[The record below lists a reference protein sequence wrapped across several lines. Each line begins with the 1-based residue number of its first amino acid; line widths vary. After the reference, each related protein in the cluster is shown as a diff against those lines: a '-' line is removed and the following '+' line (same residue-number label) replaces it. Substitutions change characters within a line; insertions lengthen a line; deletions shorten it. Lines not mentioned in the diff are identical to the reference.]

1 MVVCM
6 LDPIVRPPLVCL
18 LWVEG
23 VSGVSPPPYGCWP
36 TAFDCTVHLVGKPV
50 QEETVATQ
58 SHWLDPSRVRG
69 LALATGFGCGRVQG
83 AWGLCPMVV
92 LPCVVPTR
100 WGGAVRDTSAA
111 AAC

>member
-1 MVVCM
+1 MGYLAQIRELKLILMYAVVSGHLLARVMCPGRSTNNYPDSDSLTQQGHWGQSKAIILMVVCM

-50 QEETVATQ
+50 Q
-58 SHWLDPSRVRG
+58 
-69 LALATGFGCGRVQG
+69 
-83 AWGLCPMVV
+83 
-92 LPCVVPTR
+92 
-100 WGGAVRDTSAA
+100 
-111 AAC
+111 